1 MGERSNLEVKVVN
14 RDPDESTRACIA
26 LGARDEGLL
35 RQRDTYFDV
44 RSGRLKLR
52 EDLDTSAAELV
63 FYARED
69 VAAIRPSRYLRAPVT
84 AVAEVRDV
92 LRAALG
98 ILGVVEKR
106 RRLFIVDNVR
116 IHLDDV
122 LGLGTFLELEAV
134 LASPRGAPTPE
145 ERVALSRVAEALRI
159 EERESMSGGYLD
171 LLLSAAAGNLAG
183 DPGGRAASR

>member
-1 MGERSNLEVKVVN
+1 MGERSNLEVKVVD
-14 RDPDESTRACIA
+14 RDPDTSTRACIG
-26 LGARDEGLL
+26 LGARDEGCL

-52 EDLDTSAAELV
+52 EDLDTSDAELV
-63 FYARED
+63 FYARAD
-69 VAAIRPSRYLRAPVT
+69 VAAIRRSRYLRGPVT

-122 LGLGTFLELEAV
+122 LGLGTFLEVEAV
-134 LASPRGAPTPE
+134 LASSRGTPTPE
-145 ERVALSRVAEALRI
+145 EWAALSRVSEALRI
-159 EERESMSGGYLD
+159 DERESMSGGYLD
-171 LLLSAAAGNLAG
+171 LLLSAAAGNLAQ
-183 DPGGRAASR
+183 DPAGGAVIR